1 MEEDAMTTRTSNGR
15 VAAKADGTARGALTI
30 VLVGTVLGVGFN
42 WLGLD
47 SRADW
52 GLSWIGVDRVASM
65 PLLEDLAGDEQGP
78 EPFSGYTEITD
89 PMAVGGGGDLPQIPD
104 LPRPIQMQLA
114 AVKQLFDA
122 GAVLLIDA
130 REPEEYTQ
138 GHIPGALSMPYD
150 EVSSE
155 PERLEKLA
163 AGGKAIAVYCGGGAC
178 ELSLNLAWDLISAGQ
193 KKVVVYMG
201 GYPEWVAAGYPIDQ
215 GS

>member
-1 MEEDAMTTRTSNGR
+1 MATQTSNGR
-15 VAAKADGTARGALTI
+15 IAANEAGTARGVLAI
-30 VLVGTVLGVGFN
+30 VLVGIALGVGFN
-42 WLGLD
+42 WLGLG
-47 SRADW
+47 SRAEW
-52 GLSWIGVDRVASM
+52 GVPWIAVDKVASM
-65 PLLEDLAGDEQGP
+65 PVLETLTGDARSP
-78 EPFSGYTEITD
+78 APSSGYGEITD
-89 PMAVGGGGDLPQIPD
+89 PMAVGGASDLPQIPD
-104 LPRPIQMQLA
+104 LERPIQIQIA

-130 REPEEYTQ
+130 REPEEYTR

-155 PERLEKLA
+155 PERLENLA

-178 ELSLNLAWDLISAGQ
+178 ELSLTLAWDLISAGQ

-201 GYPEWVAAGYPIDQ
+201 GYPEWVAAGYPIEQ

>member
-1 MEEDAMTTRTSNGR
+1 MTTRTSNGR
-15 VAAKADGTARGALTI
+15 VAANEAGTARGVLAI
-30 VLVGTVLGVGFN
+30 VLVGIALGVGFN
-42 WLGLD
+42 WLGLG

-52 GLSWIGVDRVASM
+52 GLPWIGVDKVASM
-65 PLLEDLAGDEQGP
+65 PVLEDLASDGGNP
-78 EPFSGYTEITD
+78 EPSSGYGEITD
-89 PMAVGGGGDLPQIPD
+89 PMAVGGGNDLPQIPD
-104 LPRPIQMQLA
+104 LDRPIQIQLA

-122 GAVLLIDA
+122 GAVVLIDA
-130 REPEEYTQ
+130 REPEEYAE

-155 PERLEKLA
+155 PERLESLA
-163 AGGKAIAVYCGGGAC
+163 AGGNAIAVYCGGGAC

-201 GYPEWVAAGYPIDQ
+201 GYPEWAAAGYPIEQ